1 MGDANI
7 RLPEAARDRL
17 AAVAAG
23 RGLSLR
29 AYLTQVAAE
38 TFTPEELAERRARA
52 LLILREL
59 NGYDPT
65 SPEAIAAGVELNR
78 RLRALQLPDDEL
90 AG

>member
-7 RLPEAARDRL
+7 RLPEEAKDRL

-23 RGLSLR
+23 RGMSLR
-29 AYLTQVAAE
+29 AYLMQLAAQ

-52 LLILREL
+52 LQILREL
-59 NGYDPT
+59 NGFDPS
-65 SPEAIAAGVELNR
+65 SPEAIAGGVELNR
-78 RLRALQLPDDEL
+78 RLRALQGPDGEL